1 MHKIQIITAAAVSVA
16 MVAGAGAAM
25 AQAARPAAAAAAP
38 VANAGI
44 PTGPAIPNVCI
55 FSQQAAV
62 GTSAVGKYVVSR
74 LQQIQAQ
81 AQAELQGEET
91 TLQTD
96 AKTYAGQRAS
106 LSTDVQQQRERG
118 LQERAQALQTKA
130 QLRGREIEATQQK
143 AISRVVSEYDPL
155 VISVMKARN
164 CSVVFDGQAVLAFN
178 PAMDL
183 TPDVVRQ
190 LDAKITQFPF
200 EREHLDTG
208 AAAAPAAAGAKR

>member
-1 MHKIQIITAAAVSVA
+1 M
-16 MVAGAGAAM
+16 
-25 AQAARPAAAAAAP
+25 
-38 VANAGI
+38 
-44 PTGPAIPNVCI
+44 
-55 FSQQAAV
+55 
-62 GTSAVGKYVVSR
+62 VSR

>member
-118 LQERAQALQTKA
+118 LQERAQALQSKA

>member
-1 MHKIQIITAAAVSVA
+1 MHKIQAITAVFVSAALVA
-16 MVAGAGAAM
+16 SAGAAM
-25 AQAARPAAAAAAP
+25 AQGARPAAAPAAA
-38 VANAGI
+38 ASAGV
-44 PTGPAIPNVCI
+44 PPGPAIPNVCI
-55 FSQQAAV
+55 FSQQAAI

-96 AKTYAGQRAS
+96 AKAYAGQRAS
-106 LSTDVQQQRERG
+106 LSTDVQQQRERA
-118 LQERAQALQTKA
+118 LQERAQALQQKA

-155 VISVMKARN
+155 VISVMKTRN

-178 PAMDL
+178 PGMDL

>member
-208 AAAAPAAAGAKR
+208 AAPAAAGAKR